1 MNKIKTVKIKNLDG
15 SVSEESYAISVDAKN
30 VDMDNGKDLQDTV
43 GNINVDRDGNIAE
56 QLAELDSDKINIT
69 DIIDNLNST
78 QTDKVLSANQGKV
91 LGDAVAAL
99 EAENIKKKA
108 YFFDTVAD
116 MKAANLK
123 NGDYAFTGGYYEAND
138 GGGALYYITEDVDPS
153 QHQEELDSGLYATL
167 IVNNDTKNIKLIL
180 NNNKFKPQV
189 SASMYTLDHNENA
202 IKNRILKWKEMG
214 VKGIIVLINLDNDE
228 SLTILDDLVKT
239 KNLMIFAKEN
249 GLNVN
254 TIKFHCLLRDR
265 VDSTTLNTY
274 YSQVISVL
282 DELNAY
288 QFGIRRITL
297 FNELPYIYGPLANS
311 TTKNNAITIINNIK
325 SLGYSVGITC
335 SNLELGIGYMIQY
348 SPNLC
353 EAVDFFA
360 FNYYQIFPFKKELT
374 TYDDSIFAW
383 DKALDSLYTY
393 KQEYPDKDI
402 ILSETGCLD
411 NWLNMM
417 NPADFTLNQYPAN
430 GQTYPIY
437 FYGLLNNKIANNDL
451 KEVWLWY
458 DEKLVD
464 YDAVIDYFKYYL
476 GGNSND

>member
-1 MNKIKTVKIKNLDG
+1 MSIIDKPIVKTLMLKGEKGDPG
-15 SVSEESYAISVDAKN
+15 D
-30 VDMDNGKDLQDTV
+30 
-43 GNINVDRDGNIAE
+43 
-56 QLAELDSDKINIT
+56 LDSTAIV
-69 DIIDNLNST
+69 DNLTTNRA
-78 QTDKVLSANQGKV
+78 DKVLSAKQGKI
-91 LGDAVAAL
+91 LDGKKPTIYENVAS
-99 EAENIKKKA
+99 
-108 YFFDTVAD
+108 
-116 MKAANLK
+116 MKADNTLAEGMTVQTL
-123 NGDYAFTGGYYEAND
+123 GYYEAND
-138 GGGALYYITEDVDPS
+138 GGGATYKIKTTSSSYY
-153 QHQEELDSGLYATL
+153 EELNNELVAEL

-189 SASMYTLDHNENA
+189 SASMYTLDHDENT

-214 VKGIIVLINLDNDE
+214 VKGIIVLINLDNNE
-228 SLTILDDLVKT
+228 SLTILDDLTKT
-239 KNLMIFAKEN
+239 KNLMNFAKEN
-249 GLNVN
+249 GLNVD
-254 TIKFHCLLRDR
+254 TIKFHCLLRER

-274 YSQVISVL
+274 HSQVLSVL

-297 FNELPYIYGPLANS
+297 FNELPYIYGPLADS
-311 TTKNNAITIINNIK
+311 STKNNAITIINNIK

-348 SPNLC
+348 SPSLC

-458 DEKLVD
+458 DEQLVD
-464 YDAVIDYFKYYL
+464 YDDVIDYFKYYL
-476 GGNSND
+476 GGDSND